1 MPSSKGTTFD
11 IDKIRAETPG
21 CGHVLHFNN
30 AGAGLMPSP
39 VVDTVTAHLKLEAE
53 IGGYEAA
60 DATKTAFENTYSALA
75 KFLNCTTGEIALME
89 NATVA
94 WQAAFYG
101 LAQNFKPGDRI
112 LTAEAEYASNYI
124 AYLQM
129 AERTGVTI
137 EAVPSLETGEL
148 DVDALE
154 NMIDERVKLIA
165 ITHVPTNGG
174 LVNPA
179 VEIGRVARAAN
190 IPYLLDAC
198 QAAGQVPLDVEAIGC
213 DMLSATGRK
222 YLRGPRGTGFLYVRQ
237 DFLDNVPP
245 PMLDLHG
252 AQWTA
257 RDGYTA
263 RTDARKFENWEYYVA
278 GQIGLGVAVDYLL
291 ALGQDVT
298 CARIGD
304 LSTMLRQ
311 GLADIPDITLH
322 DIGRQ
327 KGGIVSF
334 SNPVMDPGALKL
346 KLREKGI
353 NCSTSSVSSTRLD
366 MEGRGLEMV
375 NRASVHYYNTED
387 EVQRFCA
394 SVAGLIA

>member
-1 MPSSKGTTFD
+1 MTTLD
-11 IDKIRAETPG
+11 IDRLRAETPG
-21 CGHVLHFNN
+21 CAKVLHFNN
-30 AGAGLMPSP
+30 AGAGLMPAP
-39 VVDTVTAHLKLEAE
+39 VLDAVTAHLKLEAE

-60 DATKTAFENTYSALA
+60 EANKPAFDNTYAALA
-75 KFLNCTTGEIALME
+75 KFLNCATDEIALME

-129 AERTGVTI
+129 AERTGVSI
-137 EAVPSLETGEL
+137 EAVPSLDTGEL
-148 DVDALE
+148 DVAALE
-154 NMIDERVKLIA
+154 NMIDDRVKLIA
-165 ITHVPTNGG
+165 VTHVPTNGG
-174 LVNPA
+174 LVNP
-179 VEIGRVARAAN
+179 VEGIGRVARAAGV
-190 IPYLLDAC
+190 PYLLDAC

-222 YLRGPRGTGFLYVRQ
+222 YLRGPRGTGFLFVRQ
-237 DFLDNVPP
+237 DFLGQLPP

-278 GQIGLGVAVDYLL
+278 GQIGLGVAIDYLL
-291 ALGQDVT
+291 ALGQNAT

-304 LSTMLRQ
+304 LSTALRD
-311 GLADIPDITLH
+311 GLADIEGVTLH
-322 DIGRQ
+322 DIGRE

-334 SNPVMDPGALKL
+334 SNPVLDPNTV
-346 KLREKGI
+346 KLRLREQGI

-394 SVAGLIA
+394 ALAGLIA